1 MPSGKQHLTKTVR
14 QPAVSRTDAGAVFD
28 FVSMLAHDLE
38 SPLVSMK
45 YTLAMIRSGAF
56 DPSNAA
62 HQRLLNSASVAME
75 RAETIVADILA
86 VAKFESA
93 EMQVELQKVN
103 LFEIVSKA
111 VDVAAGVAAE
121 YKTTLQLDPVSSNH
135 KSVTVQADPGLL
147 GRLLDNLIY
156 NAIRHTPQNE
166 TIHVEITTLGA
177 KIAVAVIDSGE
188 GLGDVRPEH
197 LFEKFVQATTRKKG
211 NHRGVGLGLYFCRL
225 AAEAM
230 GAVIFAENVTDGG
243 ARFGVAFDS

>member
-1 MPSGKQHLTKTVR
+1 MPSAKQRATKTVR
-14 QPAVSRTDAGAVFD
+14 QPAVSKRDAGAVFD

-45 YTLAMIRSGAF
+45 YSLAMIRSGSF

-62 HQRLLNSASVAME
+62 HKRLLNSASVAME

-93 EMQVELQKVN
+93 EMQVELQTVN
-103 LFEIVSKA
+103 LFEIASKA

-121 YKTTLQLDPVSSNH
+121 YKTALQFDPLSGKI
-135 KSVTVQADPGLL
+135 KSITVQADPGLL

-166 TIHVEITTLGA
+166 TIHVELTTRGNRV
-177 KIAVAVIDSGE
+177 AVAVIDSGE
-188 GLGDVRPEH
+188 GLGDVKPEQ
-197 LFEKFVQATTRKKG
+197 LFEKFVQATTRKKS

-230 GAVIFAENVTDGG
+230 GADIFAENVTDGG
-243 ARFGVAFDS
+243 ARFGVVFDS